1 MTYHSYDDNFIYI
14 NATSSEGARLGA
26 IYVQS
31 KRAYKLPI
39 NKTTLKDVM
48 FNVSH
53 QKLTELYHKE
63 LMEDEAIRMMK
74 TLNPAMHAAGKLRTY
89 QAQDATLIR
98 KYPVLAIFNEQRTG
112 KTPTIL
118 HALKGITNGLIVCP
132 SSLKLNWLREFEE
145 WSDTKAVVVSGSKV
159 KRMRIYAS
167 LAEETMIISYET
179 LRADIADILKMF
191 KRFNYL
197 VVDEAHRLRNHKTK
211 QSIALYKVRNIC
223 DRVYPM
229 TGTPAVNHAAN
240 VYGLM
245 KLMYPRKYASYWAFV
260 ERYFKVVD
268 GMFGKDI
275 YGIKEGREKEFND
288 LLHRHSLQRK
298 RREVMAWIPKI
309 TERIVELEPTNK
321 QTTLFKQIIKTGIL
335 NDEIIDNPLTKL
347 LRLRQVA
354 VDPVYVGVDEQSPK
368 FAFIMD
374 YLEDNDDTVVVFS
387 TMTGALKRLHEA
399 IPGSMLLTG
408 EQSTE
413 QKEFAVQELQA
424 GHCKVLLANIKAGGT
439 GFTMDKADT
448 IIFLDKSYTPDENDQ
463 AKDRIVPT
471 NPHADYGAKQVITLL
486 VNGSVEPKIEI
497 MLKEKI
503 NIIQYVNDYGLAG
516 ILE

>member
-1 MTYHSYDDNFIYI
+1 MTYHSYDENFIYI
-14 NATSSEGARLGA
+14 
-26 IYVQS
+26 
-31 KRAYKLPI
+31 RASQQEAAKLDAVYLPTIRVYKLPL
-39 NKTTLKDVM
+39 NKNTLKDIM
-48 FNVSH
+48 FYINH

-63 LMEDEAIRMMK
+63 VMEEASIKMMK
-74 TLNPAMHAAGKLRTY
+74 TLNPAMQTAGKLREY

-112 KTPTIL
+112 KTPTVL
-118 HALKGITNGLIVCP
+118 HALKDLTNGLIVCP

-145 WSDTKAVVVSGSKV
+145 WSDTKAVVISGSKT
-159 KRMRIYAS
+159 KRMQIYAQ

-179 LRADIADILKMF
+179 LRADINDILKMF

-197 VVDEAHRLRNHKTK
+197 IVDEAHRLRNFETK
-211 QSIALYKVRNIC
+211 QSKALYKVRKLC

-240 VYGLM
+240 VLGILRLM
-245 KLMYPRKYASYWAFV
+245 FPTKYRSYWQFV

-275 YGIKEGREKEFND
+275 YGLREDRAKEFND
-288 LLHRHSLQRK
+288 LLHMHSLQRK
-298 RREVMAWIPKI
+298 RREVMTWLPKI
-309 TERIVELEPTNK
+309 TQRIVELEPTSK
-321 QTTLFKQIIKTGIL
+321 QMTLFKNIIKKNEL
-335 NDEIIDNPLTKL
+335 NGEVIDNPLTKL

-374 YLEDNDDTVVVFS
+374 YLEDNDDIVVVFS

-413 QKEFAVQELQA
+413 QKEFAVRELQA
-424 GHCKVLLANIKAGGT
+424 GRCKVLLSNIKAGGT

-463 AKDRIVPT
+463 AADRIVPT
-471 NPHADYGAKQVITLL
+471 RVGADYGAKQVITLL
-486 VNGSVEPKIEI
+486 VNGSVEPKIEK

>member
-1 MTYHSYDDNFIYI
+1 MNYIAHNDDFIYF
-14 NATSSEGARLGA
+14 NATSSEAAKLGA
-26 IYVQS
+26 VYTQ
-31 KRAYKLPI
+31 KYRGYKLPI
-39 NKTTLKDVM
+39 NKDTLKDIM
-48 FNVSH
+48 FYINH

-63 LMEDEAIRMMK
+63 VMEEASIKMMK
-74 TLNPAMHAAGKLRTY
+74 TLNPAMQTAGKLRTY
-89 QAQDATLIR
+89 QAQDASLIR

-112 KTPTIL
+112 KTPTVL
-118 HALKGITNGLIVCP
+118 HALKDLTNGLIVCP

-145 WSDTKAVVVSGSKV
+145 WSDTKAVVVSGSKK
-159 KRMRIYAS
+159 KRMRIYS
-167 LAEETMIISYET
+167 TLAEETMIISYET
-179 LRADIADILKMF
+179 LRADINDILRMF

-211 QSIALYKVRNIC
+211 QSMAVFKVRNLC
-223 DRVYPM
+223 ERVYPM

-240 VYGLM
+240 VYGIM
-245 KLMYPRKYASYWAFV
+245 KLLYPTKYASYWAFV

-268 GMFGKDI
+268 GMFGKEI
-275 YGIKEGREKEFND
+275 YGIREERAQEFNN
-288 LLHRHSLQRK
+288 LLYMHSLQRK
-298 RREVMAWIPKI
+298 RRDVMSWLPKI
-309 TERIVELEPTNK
+309 TQRIVELEPTTK
-321 QTTLFKQIIKTGIL
+321 QTTLFKQIIRKNEL
-335 NDEIIDNPLTKL
+335 NGEVIDNPLTKL

-354 VDPVYVGVDEQSPK
+354 VDPVYVGLDEQSPK

-387 TMTGALKRLHEA
+387 TMTGALKRLHKA

-413 QKEFAVQELQA
+413 QKEFAVRELQA
-424 GHCKVLLANIKAGGT
+424 GRCKVLLSNIKAGGT

-463 AKDRIVPT
+463 ASDRIVPT
-471 NPHADYGAKQVITLL
+471 IVGADYGAKQIITLL
-486 VNGSVEPKIEI
+486 VNGSVEPRIEE

-516 ILE
+516 LLE

>member
-1 MTYHSYDDNFIYI
+1 MTYHSHDDNFIYLKGSSS
-14 NATSSEGARLGA
+14 NAAHIGAVY
-26 IYVQS
+26 IQS
-31 KRAYKLPI
+31 RKMYRMPI
-39 NKTTLKDVM
+39 NKDTLKTILRYD
-48 FNVSH
+48 N
-53 QKLTELYHKE
+53 HKAIKDLLHE
-63 LMEDEAIRMMK
+63 QIMEEASLKMMK
-74 TLNPAMHAAGKLRTY
+74 TLNPAMQAAGKLRDY

-118 HALKGITNGLIVCP
+118 HALKDITNGLIVCP

-145 WSDTKAVVVSGSKV
+145 WSDTKAVVISGSKS
-159 KRMRIYAS
+159 KRMRTYAQ

-197 VVDEAHRLRNHKTK
+197 VVDEAHRLRNFKTK
-211 QSIALYKVRNIC
+211 QSVALYKVRKIC

-240 VYGLM
+240 VFGLL
-245 KLMYPRKYASYWAFV
+245 KLMFPNKYTSYWQFV

-275 YGIKEGREKEFND
+275 YGLKEDRAVEFNN
-288 LLHRHSLQRK
+288 LLYMNSIQRK

-309 TERIVELEPTNK
+309 TERIVELEPTAK
-321 QTTLFKQIIKTGIL
+321 QMFQFVQIKKFNTLKE
-335 NDEIIDNPLTKL
+335 EIIDNPLTKL

-354 VDPVYVGVDEQSPK
+354 VDPAYIGIDDQSPK

-374 YLEDNDDTVVVFS
+374 FIADNDDTVVVFS

-413 QKEFAVQELQA
+413 QKEFAVQELQS
-424 GHCKVLLANIKAGGT
+424 GRCKILLANIKAGGT

-471 NPHADYGAKQVITLL
+471 NPHAEYGAKQVITLL
-486 VNGSVEPKIEI
+486 VNGSVEPKIEK
-497 MLKEKI
+497 MLKDKI